1 MFVEKKVCDFIA
13 EVASDSPAPGGGS
26 VSAIA
31 AASGAALIS
40 MLANLTKTK
49 KGYEEVHA
57 DMEKIAEEC
66 KAASEKFLKTID
78 EDTKAFDAY
87 MEAIRMPKDTDEQ
100 KSARQEAMQKAAKG
114 ATEVPL
120 NLAREA
126 FKLATK
132 AEYVLKYGNKNAL
145 SDGAVALLMLRAGV
159 IGAIYNVRINLGL
172 IKDQEYVDVVMQ
184 ETKKLETDIKEI
196 ESRLLTNIEF

>member
-1 MFVEKKVCDFIA
+1 MFVEKKVREFILD
-13 EVASDSPAPGGGS
+13 VASDSPAPGGGS
-26 VSAIA
+26 VSALT

-57 DMEKIAEEC
+57 EMEQIVKDCTE
-66 KAASEKFLKTID
+66 AAEKFLKILD

-87 MEAIRMPKDTDEQ
+87 MIALRMPKDTEEQ
-100 KSARQEAMQKAAKG
+100 KSERLAAMQKAAKG

-120 NLAREA
+120 TLAREA
-126 FKLATK
+126 FKLAQK
-132 AEYVLKYGNKNAL
+132 AEYVLKHGNTNAL

-172 IKDQEYVDVVMQ
+172 IKDQEYVDAVMQ
-184 ETKKLETDIKEI
+184 ETKKLESDIKEI
-196 ESRLLTNIEF
+196 EARLLTNIEF